1 MVPSQKSGRGTG
13 TQTKVFGNGKILSNW
28 EAFLRNK
35 QNKQEL
41 FTYVGFP
48 AGKVVL
54 TTWDGKLLFNPIQQQ
69 SLPAQQFPLEPCNHE
84 EFDPKAILHAASAAE
99 QGNKNILIR
108 ANDEDPVFL

>member
-1 MVPSQKSGRGTG
+1 MQGGLTSSGNGTISEVLKAYDLAGRGTG

-69 SLPAQQFPLEPCNHE
+69 SLPAQ
-84 EFDPKAILHAASAAE
+84 
-99 QGNKNILIR
+99 
-108 ANDEDPVFL
+108 